1 MEMEQVNVTNIDT
14 TTPSSNPDAEAM
26 ALTGNTAVDLA
37 NVARELGIKLDANG
51 NIAEAQP
58 AQTSVA
64 TPAPQRAPAVVQ
76 PQAAKVETPAETNVQ
91 VPAKFLNEDG
101 TPNVEKIEKSTK
113 SVEEMIAYYKAK
125 EREAQQT
132 QNRVN
137 NPAPAQ
143 QAQQYQQ
150 APQAQQGFQLSEF
163 ERQAAIDILNDAR
176 ALGIQMSEQQ
186 AILQARADIRMS
198 EAKYAAEQNSIG
210 ELRRELGEQR
220 MTAELKDL
228 MAADPDLLTPAVAD
242 RVLAIR
248 AENPAMRSYREAYIQ
263 HLGEQ
268 AIAQRTGQ
276 VKTPTPTGQTAKAP
290 ATPVGPVTRV
300 QRTVDISNPSA
311 LSDAQLEAEARKM
324 FPGIRLR

>member
-1 MEMEQVNVTNIDT
+1 MEQVNVTNIDT
-14 TTPSSNPDAEAM
+14 TQPSSNPDAEAM

-37 NVARELGIKLDANG
+37 NVAKELGIKLDANG
-51 NIAEAQP
+51 NISEAQP
-58 AQTSVA
+58 AQTPVA
-64 TPAPQRAPAVVQ
+64 TPAPQRAPASVQ
-76 PQAAKVETPAETNVQ
+76 PQAAQTTVNNVE
-91 VPAKFLNEDG
+91 VPAKFQNEDG

-125 EREAQQT
+125 EKEAQQT

-137 NPAPAQ
+137 NPAPTQ
-143 QAQQYQQ
+143 QPQQYQQ
-150 APQAQQGFQLSEF
+150 APQAQQGFQLTEF

-176 ALGIQMSEQQ
+176 ALGVQMTDQQ
-186 AILQARADIRMS
+186 AILQARSDIRMS

-210 ELRRELGEQR
+210 DLRREIGEQR

-228 MAADPDLLTPAVAD
+228 MAADPDLLTAEVAD

-248 AENPAMRSYREAYIQ
+248 AANPRIGSYREAYIQ

-276 VKTPTPTGQTAKAP
+276 VKTPTPTGQTVKAP

-300 QRTVDISNPSA
+300 QRTVDISNPAA
-311 LSDAQLEAEARKM
+311 LTTEQLEAEARKL